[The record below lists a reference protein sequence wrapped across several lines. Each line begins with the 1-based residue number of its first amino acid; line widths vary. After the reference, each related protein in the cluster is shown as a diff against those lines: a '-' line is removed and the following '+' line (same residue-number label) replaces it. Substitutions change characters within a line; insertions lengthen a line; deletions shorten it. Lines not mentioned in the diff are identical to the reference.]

1 MAPSLPPQSVPS
13 TPRTEMPAMPP
24 AVPAEAPPAEFE
36 PAESMPVPPS
46 SEASSDDDLFSA
58 PAPEAVPP
66 PAAEDDLFGPSEPAE
81 ESAPAP
87 ESADEAPVD
96 DFFGPP
102 AEEAAPPA
110 EEEPPATEEED
121 DLFGNAGS
129 ILSQPGGLASVELR
143 QWNDNTGHHS
153 CRGRMIK
160 MLDGKVQLLKDN
172 GRTST
177 VPFSRLSSD
186 DMAFVHR
193 QASAKRS
200 EAIGQTVVVN
210 PIW

>member
-1 MAPSLPPQSVPS
+1 
-13 TPRTEMPAMPP
+13 MP
-24 AVPAEAPPAEFE
+24 
-36 PAESMPVPPS
+36 
-46 SEASSDDDLFSA
+46 SDDDLFSA
-58 PAPEAVPP
+58 PASEAVPP
-66 PAAEDDLFGPSEPAE
+66 PTETPEPSAPAADDDLFGPSEPAE
-81 ESAPAP
+81 ETAPAT
-87 ESADEAPVD
+87 ESTDEAPID

-110 EEEPPATEEED
+110 EEAPAAEEED

-129 ILSQPGGLASVELR
+129 ILSQPGGLASLELR
-143 QWNDNTGHHS
+143 QWNDNTGQHS

-186 DMAFVHR
+186 DLAFVHR